1 MSTFQFKSLVK
12 KRARQFEL
20 ARLLD
25 MKETKAKSKMKN
37 LTYSDLKMQD
47 YLLLNTINI
56 SQAKALFK
64 FRLRMAPFGE
74 NFRGGQK
81 TILCPLCDG
90 HPDGQSESFQCVQL
104 KKVVEVK
111 GNYNQIFS
119 QFIPLELVKTVH
131 NICTFRDELRKI
143 SEDK

>member
-1 MSTFQFKSLVK
+1 MVKLQKSEMLSKFFYAQWENPAKSDWVLDVKKNLEEFNLSLSLEDIQSLSTFQFKSLVK

-81 TILCPLCDG
+81 TNLCPLCDG
-90 HPDGQSESFQCVQL
+90 HPDGQS
-104 KKVVEVK
+104 
-111 GNYNQIFS
+111 
-119 QFIPLELVKTVH
+119 
-131 NICTFRDELRKI
+131 
-143 SEDK
+143 